1 MWGGGWGGELDSAIH
16 KLDLV
21 EKNDFSLIWS
31 NLELLEDFK
40 SGFTQNTPLLVWGGG
55 NLDLIRDFKSE
66 LT

>member
-1 MWGGGWGGELDSAIH
+1 MHKLDLVAENVIKKFPITLWSGMWGGGWGAELDSAIH

-31 NLELLEDFK
+31 NLELFEDFR
-40 SGFTQNTPLLVWGGG
+40 P
-55 NLDLIRDFKSE
+55 E

>member
-40 SGFTQNTPLLVWGGG
+40 SGFTQNTPLLVGGG
-55 NLDLIRDFKSE
+55 GG
-66 LT
+66 